1 MALKKYQKS
10 NKVEFKKIKKKRN
23 TNYKKIP
30 KRLKRQSFFT
40 NGVKKI

>member
-10 NKVEFKKIKKKRN
+10 NKIEFKKIKKKRN